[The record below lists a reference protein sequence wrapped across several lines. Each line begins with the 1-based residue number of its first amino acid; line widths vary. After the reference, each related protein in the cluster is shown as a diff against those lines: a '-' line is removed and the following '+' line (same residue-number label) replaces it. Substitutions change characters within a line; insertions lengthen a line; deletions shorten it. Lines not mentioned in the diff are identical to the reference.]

1 MGSQLCIKR
10 IYSKKRSHQPERYE
24 VRFDVLLCKRA
35 PARKIRERETSNRHG
50 EVKDLTTQV
59 PFDIYLR
66 LRSSSKAAIT
76 ANTNPKPV
84 ITNPM
89 YSILP
94 IYIYIIRNIMLHS
107 NREPKKDLLVIAGE
121 SN

>member
-10 IYSKKRSHQPERYE
+10 IYSKKGATNPRDMKSGSMCSF
-24 VRFDVLLCKRA
+24 VS
-35 PARKIRERETSNRHG
+35 ARLRGKIRERETSVGSG
-50 EVKDLTTQV
+50 EVKDLPTQV

-66 LRSSSKAAIT
+66 LRYSRMAAIT

-94 IYIYIIRNIMLHS
+94 IYTYIIRNMIL
-107 NREPKKDLLVIAGE
+107 E
-121 SN
+121 SNQNRKNIYSQWP